1 LQIDNYGVIG
11 VLDGLA
17 RQKNLRTLQNSE
29 GPGGV
34 EIWVKIEKIFKK
46 SGSNSKIIASI

>member
-1 LQIDNYGVIG
+1 MDS
-11 VLDGLA
+11 LA
-17 RQKNLRTLQNSE
+17 RRTYALQNSE

-34 EIWVKIEKIFKK
+34 EIWFKKKFEKIFKK